1 MGDAAERPALDQQ
14 LDRRSTTKLTLMTRV
29 NFRKLP
35 DVIGLPRDESPAIA
49 DLKHESFRVI
59 EAKPH
64 RQTVL

>member
-1 MGDAAERPALDQQ
+1 
-14 LDRRSTTKLTLMTRV
+14 MTRV